1 MFLPKFF
8 TTIKEYNQRQF
19 FSDLTAGTIV
29 GIVALPLAIA
39 FAIASGVSP
48 EKGLYTAIIAGFLIS
63 FLGGSRVQIG
73 GPTGAFVV
81 IVYGIVEK
89 YGLDGL
95 AIATIMAGVILI
107 IMGFAKFGGLIKY
120 IPYPIITGF
129 TSGIAVIIFSSQI
142 KDFFGLQMENVPSDF
157 VEKWEAYVHH
167 FSSVHVESL
176 GIAVLALAI
185 IIFWPKL
192 NQKIPGSLIALIV
205 ATGLVHIFGLNVE
218 TIQSRFGDIP
228 SSLPSPALPALS
240 WSTISGLVLPATTIA
255 LLAAIES
262 LLSAV
267 VADGMIGGR
276 HRSNMELIAQ
286 GVANIFSPVFGGIPA
301 TGAIART
308 ATNIKN
314 GGRTPVSGMVHAAV
328 LLLIMLLFGKWA
340 GLIPLAALAAILV
353 YVAYN
358 MSEYDA
364 FVSILKGPRSDA
376 VVLITTFLLTVLID
390 LTVAIEI
397 GMILAAFLF
406 MKQMAD
412 VTNIH
417 ILKSDLEDKE
427 ETPDPNAVQKRF
439 IPKNIEVFEINGPF
453 FFGSVDKFHDTINF
467 GSRAP
472 KVLILRMRFVPY
484 MDAGGLHA
492 LEEVF
497 HRCKKNKIFLLIS
510 DIHTQPLIVAEQ
522 SGLMKKMGED
532 HFFGNLDDA
541 LNFGRRLIGLSPIDQ
556 TGEFEATVAR
566 ERRKIEDEKR
576 NCE

>member
-1 MFLPKFF
+1 MFIPKFF
-8 TTIKEYNQRQF
+8 TTLKSTNRQQLV
-19 FSDLTAGTIV
+19 SDMTSGVIV
-29 GIVALPLAIA
+29 GVVALPLAIA

-63 FLGGSRVQIG
+63 FLGGSRVSIG

-81 IVYGIVEK
+81 IVYSIVEK

-95 AIATIMAGVILI
+95 MIATIMAGVILI
-107 IMGFAKFGGLIKY
+107 LMGLAKFGGLIKY
-120 IPYPIITGF
+120 IPYPIVTGF

-142 KDFFGLQMENVPSDF
+142 KDFFGLPMAQVPSEF
-157 VEKWEAYVHH
+157 FAKWSGYAAH
-167 FSSVHVESL
+167 FMDLNIHAVGISVFSL
-176 GIAVLALAI
+176 AVI
-185 IIFWPKL
+185 VWWPRIS
-192 NQKIPGSLIALIV
+192 QRIPGSLIAIV
-205 ATGLVHIFGLNVE
+205 VTTVVVQWFQFPVE

-228 SSLPSPALPALS
+228 SSLPAPSFPTLS
-240 WSTISGLVLPATTIA
+240 WPVIAGLVLPATTIA

-262 LLSAV
+262 LLCAV

-276 HRSNMELIAQ
+276 HRSNMELVAQ
-286 GVANIFSPVFGGIPA
+286 GVANVFSPIFGGIPA

-314 GGRTPVSGMVHAAV
+314 GGRTPVAGITHAVV
-328 LLLIMLLFGKWA
+328 LLLIMLLFGQWA
-340 GLIPLAALAAILV
+340 GLIPLACLAAILV

-358 MSEYDA
+358 MAELDA
-364 FVSILKGPRSDA
+364 FRSILKGPRGD
-376 VVLITTFLLTVLID
+376 VIVLITTFLLTVIID

-417 ILKSDLEDKE
+417 IMKSVLEDE
-427 ETPDPNAVQKRF
+427 EELPDPNAVQKRS
-439 IPKNIEVFEINGPF
+439 IPKGVEVFEINGPF

-467 GSRAP
+467 GAAAP

-492 LEEVF
+492 LDEVRA
-497 HRCKKNKIFLLIS
+497 RCQKNRIYLLIS
-510 DIHTQPLIVAEQ
+510 DIHTQPLIAAEQ
-522 SGLMKKMGED
+522 SGFMQKLGED

-541 LNFGRRLIGLSPIDQ
+541 LNFARKLIGLQPVDT

-566 ERRKIEDEKR
+566 ERKTFESRQP
-576 NCE
+576 